1 MEAKEDEDVLD
12 VPKMGEILYQL
23 NG

>member
-12 VPKMGEILYQL
+12 VPKTGEILYRL